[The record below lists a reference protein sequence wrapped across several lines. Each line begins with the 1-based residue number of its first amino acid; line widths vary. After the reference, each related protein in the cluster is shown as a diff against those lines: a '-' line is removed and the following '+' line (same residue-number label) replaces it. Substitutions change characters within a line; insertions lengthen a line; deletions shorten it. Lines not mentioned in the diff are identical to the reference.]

1 MSFLQSL
8 SVQLLASAVNVA
20 LLAFAAVGR
29 PAAAAV
35 DQYHLP
41 APSSKPAACG
51 GRIMGQ
57 RREIVS

>member
-41 APSSKPAACG
+41 ARRPAANPLLAAD
-51 GRIMGQ
+51 
-57 RREIVS
+57 E